1 MPSIE
6 YGGEAVKRKKAKP
19 TVQID
24 DGKVKVTRW
33 DFSPGA
39 ETGWHRHEM
48 DYVVVP
54 LTDGTLTAEMPDG
67 SVVENKLTVGA
78 SYVRPVGVEHNI
90 INNNDGPYSF
100 IEVELK

>member
-1 MPSIE
+1 M
-6 YGGEAVKRKKAKP
+6 KREKAKP
-19 TVQID
+19 NVQID
-24 DGKVKVTRW
+24 NDKVKVTRW

-54 LTDGTLTAEMPDG
+54 LTDCALTAEMPDG
-67 SVVENKLTVGA
+67 SVIENKLTVGA
-78 SYVRPVGVEHNI
+78 SYVRPIGVEHNI